1 MSAKLKIHTSPSA
14 FPNPQRLHLFIH
26 EKDIADQ
33 FDEIVYDMAP
43 VREQRKWPHL
53 KMTPWGNTDSVTG
66 RRRLFIRNGGDRTL
80 SRPALP
86 RTQDHGRITA

>member
-43 VREQRKWPHL
+43 VRE
-53 KMTPWGNTDSVTG
+53 
-66 RRRLFIRNGGDRTL
+66 
-80 SRPALP
+80 
-86 RTQDHGRITA
+86 